1 MPCSTVRTDGFPS
14 YPGLEEYN
22 HEPQVQ
28 RHQEE
33 GEHVLPVF
41 IWSFH
46 NSSDGCLA
54 HTKAQSDTTIWMTI

>member
-1 MPCSTVRTDGFPS
+1 
-14 YPGLEEYN
+14 LEEYN